1 MINQTDYFFF
11 SQFIF
16 KYFLQWKQGESSK
29 PTYPSKKCL
38 KDQVLL
44 QLWESMFTLV
54 FLALFT
60 MNVKLLCLWYLT
72 NLLIYECTITATAKG
87 CYPESGEMY
96 QITLEKLSLILTSEF
111 FFFNLA
117 RCMIQMIILL
127 TIQLIKWIV
136 LVSVQL
142 LS

>member
-1 MINQTDYFFF
+1 MINQTDFFF

-29 PTYPSKKCL
+29 PTDTSKKCL

-54 FLALFT
+54 FLALLT
-60 MNVKLLCLWYLT
+60 MNV
-72 NLLIYECTITATAKG
+72 NLLGLSYKFTLLWVYHNSYWKG

-96 QITLEKLSLILTSEF
+96 QITLEKLLLILTSEF
-111 FFFNLA
+111 SVFSNLA
-117 RCMIQMIILL
+117 HCMIQMIILL

-136 LVSVQL
+136 LVSIQM

>member
-1 MINQTDYFFF
+1 MFFF

-16 KYFLQWKQGESSK
+16 KYFLQWKQAESSK
-29 PTYPSKKCL
+29 PTDTSKKCL

-44 QLWESMFTLV
+44 QLSESMFTLV

-60 MNVKLLCLWYLT
+60 MNVKLLCLSYKFT
-72 NLLIYECTITATAKG
+72 LLWVCHNSYCKRLL
-87 CYPESGEMY
+87 PWKWWMY

-111 FFFNLA
+111 FFNLA
-117 RCMIQMIILL
+117 RCMIQIIISL
-127 TIQLIKWIV
+127 TIQLFKWIV